1 VPYTL
6 EHNDIVL
13 FEGRHFSAHAFA
25 QELKDAFDVLYEE
38 AAARRRLPSGSAHDR
53 ISGHPARVKAHAG
66 FIDYAQKHKG
76 VWFARKDEIARW
88 TLESGNTIH
97 EK

>member
-1 VPYTL
+1 VSL
-6 EHNDIVL
+6 L
-13 FEGRHFSAHAFA
+13 R
-25 QELKDAFDVLYEE
+25 
-38 AAARRRLPSGSAHDR
+38 GSPPN
-53 ISGHPARVKAHAG
+53 PARVKAFAE

-88 TLESGNTIH
+88 TLESARAIP